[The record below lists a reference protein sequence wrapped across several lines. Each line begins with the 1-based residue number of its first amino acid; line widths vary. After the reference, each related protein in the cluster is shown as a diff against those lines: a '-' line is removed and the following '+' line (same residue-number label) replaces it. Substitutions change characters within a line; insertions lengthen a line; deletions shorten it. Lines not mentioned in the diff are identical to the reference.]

1 MKSVLLGMSGGVDSS
16 VAAALLKQE
25 GYQVIGITMV
35 LIPNNEEET
44 VKDAKTVADF
54 LGIEHRVLHLEEEF
68 RDKVILPFI
77 DSYQEG
83 STPNPCI
90 LCNEHFKFCHEFTTL
105 GSKYI
110 YIISVIRLPITTN
123 MVVAKNPPMI
133 IG

>member
-68 RDKVILPFI
+68 RNKVILPFI

-90 LCNEHFKFCHEFTTL
+90 LCNEHFKF
-105 GSKYI
+105 GAMYQ
-110 YIISVIRLPITTN
+110 Y
-123 MVVAKNPPMI
+123 AK
-133 IG
+133 

>member
-68 RDKVILPFI
+68 RNKSNPSFYRFLSRGKYSQSLYFCVMNIL
-77 DSYQEG
+77 
-83 STPNPCI
+83 NLVRCI
-90 LCNEHFKFCHEFTTL
+90 SMPKKMV
-105 GSKYI
+105 S
-110 YIISVIRLPITTN
+110 II
-123 MVVAKNPPMI
+123 
-133 IG
+133 

>member
-68 RDKVILPFI
+68 RNKVILPFI
-77 DSYQEG
+77 DSYQE
-83 STPNPCI
+83 
-90 LCNEHFKFCHEFTTL
+90 E
-105 GSKYI
+105 
-110 YIISVIRLPITTN
+110 VLPILVFCVMN
-123 MVVAKNPPMI
+123 ILNLVRCISMPKKMVSI
-133 IG
+133 I